1 MKLTPEDVAEREI
14 AQIDVTDHKVVGKNG
29 AVLGTDVDAIEN
41 GVILVDET
49 TEIATTSGAIRE
61 VVLVILV
68 TGIARDQE
76 VHERSEVALDLGTM
90 RTLLDVLE

>member
-1 MKLTPEDVAEREI
+1 MKLAPEDVAERKI
-14 AQIDVTDHKVVGKNG
+14 AQIDVIDHEVVGKNG

-41 GVILVDET
+41 GVILEDET
-49 TEIATTSGAIRE
+49 PEIATTGGAIRE

-68 TGIARDQE
+68 TGITRDQE
-76 VHERSEVALDLGTM
+76 VRERSEVALDLGTM